1 MNLIRRAA
9 SVGLVLVILGGAG
22 IAQEADKPRAAK
34 LHGSF
39 IQFSNA
45 QVSWT
50 DDSWRQLLGYF
61 ARLGVS
67 QVVVQ
72 WAVNDNTAYYPSAIH
87 RPVFQPPLE
96 KVLTLADELGMTV
109 SVGLAHDPAYW
120 TKVARNPEV
129 TEVYLRT
136 LRARSE
142 GVAKELV
149 PLVGKHRSFRGWYIT
164 EEIEDATWKKPDARS
179 VVIAHVREL
188 ATNLRALK
196 PDATIAISGFS
207 NAETTPATF
216 GQFWS
221 DLLRAAPVDVL
232 LFQDGIGVGKQALSS
247 LPLYLAA
254 ARDAASRNGRQMQ
267 VVVEIFQQVTTTP
280 AFVAVPAPLDR
291 VTRQIDVAATYSS
304 APGPIAFSIPEYMTP
319 LGGPDA
325 QRLFEAY
332 LARLN
337 R

>member
-1 MNLIRRAA
+1 MNPIWRAA

-96 KVLTLADELGMTV
+96 K
-109 SVGLAHDPAYW
+109 
-120 TKVARNPEV
+120 
-129 TEVYLRT
+129 
-136 LRARSE
+136 
-142 GVAKELV
+142 V